1 MLLLRVTLLLCYSSV
16 ASAQFGSQEGT
27 LTRLASEL
35 RPAESNTSILSQLVL
50 VIGAVRSDRIYLMER
65 YAFFFHSVI
74 YMVEKEKLA
83 ECQGLGVTCVC
94 CDDYN
99 CKLPL

>member
-50 VIGAVRSDRIYLMER
+50 VIGAVRNDRIYLMW
-65 YAFFFHSVI
+65 SGMPSSSI
-74 YMVEKEKLA
+74 
-83 ECQGLGVTCVC
+83 
-94 CDDYN
+94 
-99 CKLPL
+99 PLFTWSRRRSWRSAKAWV